1 MFIAGKKLMMRNTN
15 WEGYRKLAWA
25 GVVLLALTLVIVVM
39 QANWIGT
46 AFLTGFLVLSVAF
59 LQLEQRL
66 PTLFDLVFVSA
77 ALLNAI
83 GCAWDLYN
91 QPGLYDEVAH
101 FSSIFAL
108 TLAAGFAL
116 YRELMG
122 SYKGHRLLF
131 VVTIASLGIA
141 IGALWEVAEW
151 TADFFVEQQIVSGL
165 FDTITDL
172 ILDSAGALVA
182 AMLNLWGLNELSRAE
197 QVARAQEHDDV
208 LNGSA
213 RLPEAS
219 SERG

>member
-1 MFIAGKKLMMRNTN
+1 MICNAN

-25 GVVLLALTLVIVVM
+25 GVVLQALALVIVVM

-66 PTLFDLVFVSA
+66 PTLFDLVFVS
-77 ALLNAI
+77 
-83 GCAWDLYN
+83 
-91 QPGLYDEVAH
+91 
-101 FSSIFAL
+101 
-108 TLAAGFAL
+108 AGFAL

-182 AMLNLWGLNELSRAE
+182 ALLNLWGLNELARSE
-197 QVARAQEHDDV
+197 QVAKAHVHDD
-208 LNGSA
+208 S
-213 RLPEAS
+213 
-219 SERG
+219 